1 MVKVTA
7 AEVNNLR
14 KITGAGMMDCKKAL
28 VEANGDL
35 DSAIEILRKKGQ
47 KVAAKRADRES
58 SEGVAITVANQEN
71 TTAIGVVLA
80 CETDFVGKNADFI
93 ELAHKIANTA
103 LSCKSKEELLK
114 ANLGEMTVEEKLI
127 EQLVE
132 MFRNMGM
139 HMDKEQIRGMME
151 QFRSQFENMGLD
163 AEKIAKGDV
172 NFNFD
177 LSQLAK
183 MFQSGKSM
191 EDILSNLGM
200 DIQVD
205 ASPVEIK
212 APEVKESLD
221 DVINIP
227 ANDVYLDGWN
237 MAVTVDFT
245 LRGDVEESELE
256 LELVR
261 KGNRISVIKDTK
273 PAPLA
278 QIELPHPCEDLVDW
292 SLNNGILDI
301 TLKLTPQGSAVD
313 NDDETVEA
321 PDVSID
327 VGDSNDDDDEDD
339 GGIPIF

>member
-1 MVKVTA
+1 MT
-7 AEVNNLR
+7 
-14 KITGAGMMDCKKAL
+14 
-28 VEANGDL
+28 
-35 DSAIEILRKKGQ
+35 DSE
-47 KVAAKRADRES
+47 DW
-58 SEGVAITVANQEN
+58 
-71 TTAIGVVLA
+71 
-80 CETDFVGKNADFI
+80 
-93 ELAHKIANTA
+93 
-103 LSCKSKEELLK
+103 
-114 ANLGEMTVEEKLI
+114 EEKLI

-221 DVINIP
+221 DVISIP

-245 LRGDVEESELE
+245 PRGDVEESELE

-261 KGNRISVIKDTK
+261 RGNRISVIKDTM

-313 NDDETVEA
+313 NDDEIVEA

>member
-1 MVKVTA
+1 M
-7 AEVNNLR
+7 
-14 KITGAGMMDCKKAL
+14 
-28 VEANGDL
+28 
-35 DSAIEILRKKGQ
+35 
-47 KVAAKRADRES
+47 
-58 SEGVAITVANQEN
+58 
-71 TTAIGVVLA
+71 
-80 CETDFVGKNADFI
+80 TD
-93 ELAHKIANTA
+93 
-103 LSCKSKEELLK
+103 
-114 ANLGEMTVEEKLI
+114 GEDWEEKLI

-139 HMDKEQIRGMME
+139 HMDKEQIRGMMD

-221 DVINIP
+221 DVISIP

-261 KGNRISVIKDTK
+261 KGNRISVIKDTM

-313 NDDETVEA
+313 NDDETIEA

>member
-1 MVKVTA
+1 MT
-7 AEVNNLR
+7 
-14 KITGAGMMDCKKAL
+14 
-28 VEANGDL
+28 
-35 DSAIEILRKKGQ
+35 S
-47 KVAAKRADRES
+47 
-58 SEGVAITVANQEN
+58 
-71 TTAIGVVLA
+71 
-80 CETDFVGKNADFI
+80 
-93 ELAHKIANTA
+93 
-103 LSCKSKEELLK
+103 
-114 ANLGEMTVEEKLI
+114 GEDWEEKLI

-139 HMDKEQIRGMME
+139 NMDKEQIRGMME

-177 LSQLAK
+177 LSHLAK

-200 DIQVD
+200 DVQVD

-212 APEVKESLD
+212 APKVDEPD
-221 DVINIP
+221 DIINIP
-227 ANDVYLDGWN
+227 ANDVYLEGWN

-245 LRGDVEESELE
+245 LRGEVEQSELE
-256 LELVR
+256 LALVR
-261 KGNRISVIKDTK
+261 QGNRIEVIKDTMQS
-273 PAPLA
+273 PLA
-278 QIELPHPCEDLVDW
+278 KIDLPHQCENLVDW

-301 TLKLTPQGSAVD
+301 TLKLTPQGSAVE
-313 NDDETVEA
+313 DDDTVIEA

-327 VGDSNDDDDEDD
+327 LGDSDDDDDDEDD

>member
-1 MVKVTA
+1 MA
-7 AEVNNLR
+7 S
-14 KITGAGMMDCKKAL
+14 
-28 VEANGDL
+28 GD
-35 DSAIEILRKKGQ
+35 DW
-47 KVAAKRADRES
+47 
-58 SEGVAITVANQEN
+58 
-71 TTAIGVVLA
+71 
-80 CETDFVGKNADFI
+80 
-93 ELAHKIANTA
+93 
-103 LSCKSKEELLK
+103 EEQ
-114 ANLGEMTVEEKLI
+114 LI

-139 HMDKEQIRGMME
+139 NMDKEQIRGMME

-177 LSQLAK
+177 LSHLSK
-183 MFQSGKSM
+183 MFQSGKPM
-191 EDILSNLGM
+191 EDILKNLGM

-212 APEVKESLD
+212 APEVDVALD
-221 DVINIP
+221 EIINIP

-245 LRGDVEESELE
+245 LRGEVEESELE
-256 LELVR
+256 LALVR
-261 KGNRISVIKDTK
+261 QGQRVDVIKDTL

-278 QIELPHPCEDLVDW
+278 QIDLPHPCEDLVDW

-301 TLKLTPQGSAVD
+301 TLKLTPQGSAVET
-313 NDDETVEA
+313 DDSSPEA
-321 PDVSID
+321 PDISID
-327 VGDSNDDDDEDD
+327 LGDEDDDDEDDD

>member
-1 MVKVTA
+1 MT
-7 AEVNNLR
+7 
-14 KITGAGMMDCKKAL
+14 
-28 VEANGDL
+28 NGEDW
-35 DSAIEILRKKGQ
+35 
-47 KVAAKRADRES
+47 
-58 SEGVAITVANQEN
+58 
-71 TTAIGVVLA
+71 
-80 CETDFVGKNADFI
+80 
-93 ELAHKIANTA
+93 
-103 LSCKSKEELLK
+103 
-114 ANLGEMTVEEKLI
+114 EEKLI

-227 ANDVYLDGWN
+227 TNDVYLDGWN

-261 KGNRISVIKDTK
+261 KGNRISVIKDTM

-301 TLKLTPQGSAVD
+301 TLKLTPQGSAVEH
-313 NDDETVEA
+313 DDETIEV

-327 VGDSNDDDDEDD
+327 VGDSNDDDDDK
-339 GGIPIF
+339 

>member
-1 MVKVTA
+1 MS
-7 AEVNNLR
+7 
-14 KITGAGMMDCKKAL
+14 
-28 VEANGDL
+28 VESMASGD
-35 DSAIEILRKKGQ
+35 DW
-47 KVAAKRADRES
+47 
-58 SEGVAITVANQEN
+58 
-71 TTAIGVVLA
+71 
-80 CETDFVGKNADFI
+80 
-93 ELAHKIANTA
+93 
-103 LSCKSKEELLK
+103 EEQ
-114 ANLGEMTVEEKLI
+114 LI

-139 HMDKEQIRGMME
+139 NMDKEQIRGMME

-177 LSQLAK
+177 LSHLSK

-200 DIQVD
+200 DVQVD

-212 APEVKESLD
+212 APEVEDTLEE
-221 DVINIP
+221 VINIP

-237 MAVTVDFT
+237 MAVTIDFT
-245 LRGDVEESELE
+245 LRGEVEESELE
-256 LELVR
+256 LALVR
-261 KGNRISVIKDTK
+261 QGQRIEVIQDTLQG
-273 PAPLA
+273 PLA
-278 QIELPHPCEDLVDW
+278 QIDLPHPCEDLVDW

-313 NDDETVEA
+313 TDDSIPEA
-321 PDVSID
+321 PDIRID
-327 VGDSNDDDDEDD
+327 LGDESDDDDEDDD

>member
-1 MVKVTA
+1 MA
-7 AEVNNLR
+7 S
-14 KITGAGMMDCKKAL
+14 
-28 VEANGDL
+28 GD
-35 DSAIEILRKKGQ
+35 DW
-47 KVAAKRADRES
+47 
-58 SEGVAITVANQEN
+58 
-71 TTAIGVVLA
+71 
-80 CETDFVGKNADFI
+80 
-93 ELAHKIANTA
+93 
-103 LSCKSKEELLK
+103 EEQ
-114 ANLGEMTVEEKLI
+114 LI

-139 HMDKEQIRGMME
+139 NMDKEQIRGMME

-177 LSQLAK
+177 LSHLSK

-200 DIQVD
+200 DVQVD

-212 APEVKESLD
+212 APEVEDTLEE
-221 DVINIP
+221 VINIP

-237 MAVTVDFT
+237 MAVTIDFT
-245 LRGDVEESELE
+245 LRGEVEESELE
-256 LELVR
+256 LALVR
-261 KGNRISVIKDTK
+261 QGQRIEVIQDTLQG
-273 PAPLA
+273 PLA
-278 QIELPHPCEDLVDW
+278 QIDLPHPCEDLVDW

-313 NDDETVEA
+313 TDDSIPEA
-321 PDVSID
+321 PDIQID
-327 VGDSNDDDDEDD
+327 LGDESDDDDEDDD

>member
-1 MVKVTA
+1 MT
-7 AEVNNLR
+7 
-14 KITGAGMMDCKKAL
+14 
-28 VEANGDL
+28 NGEDW
-35 DSAIEILRKKGQ
+35 
-47 KVAAKRADRES
+47 
-58 SEGVAITVANQEN
+58 
-71 TTAIGVVLA
+71 
-80 CETDFVGKNADFI
+80 
-93 ELAHKIANTA
+93 
-103 LSCKSKEELLK
+103 
-114 ANLGEMTVEEKLI
+114 EEKLI

-261 KGNRISVIKDTK
+261 KGNRISVIKDTM

-301 TLKLTPQGSAVD
+301 TLKLTPQGSAVEH
-313 NDDETVEA
+313 DDETIEA

>member
-1 MVKVTA
+1 MT
-7 AEVNNLR
+7 
-14 KITGAGMMDCKKAL
+14 
-28 VEANGDL
+28 NGEDW
-35 DSAIEILRKKGQ
+35 
-47 KVAAKRADRES
+47 
-58 SEGVAITVANQEN
+58 
-71 TTAIGVVLA
+71 
-80 CETDFVGKNADFI
+80 
-93 ELAHKIANTA
+93 
-103 LSCKSKEELLK
+103 
-114 ANLGEMTVEEKLI
+114 EEKLI

-221 DVINIP
+221 EVINIP

-261 KGNRISVIKDTK
+261 KGNRISVIKDTM

-301 TLKLTPQGSAVD
+301 TLKLTPQGSAVEH
-313 NDDETVEA
+313 DDETIEV

>member
-1 MVKVTA
+1 MS
-7 AEVNNLR
+7 
-14 KITGAGMMDCKKAL
+14 
-28 VEANGDL
+28 VESMASGD
-35 DSAIEILRKKGQ
+35 DW
-47 KVAAKRADRES
+47 
-58 SEGVAITVANQEN
+58 
-71 TTAIGVVLA
+71 
-80 CETDFVGKNADFI
+80 
-93 ELAHKIANTA
+93 
-103 LSCKSKEELLK
+103 EEQ
-114 ANLGEMTVEEKLI
+114 LI

-139 HMDKEQIRGMME
+139 NMDKEQIRGMME

-177 LSQLAK
+177 LSHLSK

-200 DIQVD
+200 DVQVD

-212 APEVKESLD
+212 APDVEDTLEE
-221 DVINIP
+221 VINIP

-237 MAVTVDFT
+237 MAVTIDFT
-245 LRGDVEESELE
+245 LRGEVEESELE
-256 LELVR
+256 LALVR
-261 KGNRISVIKDTK
+261 QGQRIEVIRDTLQG
-273 PAPLA
+273 PLA
-278 QIELPHPCEDLVDW
+278 QIDLPHPCEDLVDW

-313 NDDETVEA
+313 TDDSIPEA
-321 PDVSID
+321 PDIRID
-327 VGDSNDDDDEDD
+327 LGDESDEDDEDDD

>member
-1 MVKVTA
+1 MT
-7 AEVNNLR
+7 
-14 KITGAGMMDCKKAL
+14 
-28 VEANGDL
+28 NGEDW
-35 DSAIEILRKKGQ
+35 
-47 KVAAKRADRES
+47 
-58 SEGVAITVANQEN
+58 
-71 TTAIGVVLA
+71 
-80 CETDFVGKNADFI
+80 
-93 ELAHKIANTA
+93 
-103 LSCKSKEELLK
+103 
-114 ANLGEMTVEEKLI
+114 EEKLI

-177 LSQLAK
+177 LSQLGK

-191 EDILSNLGM
+191 EDILSNLVM

-221 DVINIP
+221 EVINIP
-227 ANDVYLDGWN
+227 ANDDYLDGWN

-261 KGNRISVIKDTK
+261 KGSRISVIKDTM

-301 TLKLTPQGSAVD
+301 TLKLTPQGSAVEH
-313 NDDETVEA
+313 DDETIEV

>member
-1 MVKVTA
+1 MT
-7 AEVNNLR
+7 
-14 KITGAGMMDCKKAL
+14 
-28 VEANGDL
+28 NGEDW
-35 DSAIEILRKKGQ
+35 
-47 KVAAKRADRES
+47 
-58 SEGVAITVANQEN
+58 
-71 TTAIGVVLA
+71 
-80 CETDFVGKNADFI
+80 
-93 ELAHKIANTA
+93 
-103 LSCKSKEELLK
+103 
-114 ANLGEMTVEEKLI
+114 EEKLI

-221 DVINIP
+221 EVINIP

-261 KGNRISVIKDTK
+261 KGNRISVIKDTM

-301 TLKLTPQGSAVD
+301 TLKLTPQGSAVEH
-313 NDDETVEA
+313 DDETIEA

>member
-1 MVKVTA
+1 MA
-7 AEVNNLR
+7 
-14 KITGAGMMDCKKAL
+14 GAD
-28 VEANGDL
+28 DW
-35 DSAIEILRKKGQ
+35 
-47 KVAAKRADRES
+47 
-58 SEGVAITVANQEN
+58 
-71 TTAIGVVLA
+71 
-80 CETDFVGKNADFI
+80 
-93 ELAHKIANTA
+93 
-103 LSCKSKEELLK
+103 EEQ
-114 ANLGEMTVEEKLI
+114 LI

-139 HMDKEQIRGMME
+139 NMDKEQIRGMMD

-177 LSQLAK
+177 LSHLSK
-183 MFQSGKSM
+183 MFQSGKPM
-191 EDILSNLGM
+191 EDILKNLGM

-212 APEVKESLD
+212 APEVDVALD
-221 DVINIP
+221 EIINIP

-245 LRGDVEESELE
+245 LRGEVEESELE
-256 LELVR
+256 LALVR
-261 KGNRISVIKDTK
+261 QGHRVDVIKDTL

-278 QIELPHPCEDLVDW
+278 QIDLPHPCEDLVDW

-301 TLKLTPQGSAVD
+301 TLKLTPQGSAVET
-313 NDDETVEA
+313 DDSSPEA
-321 PDVSID
+321 PDISID
-327 VGDSNDDDDEDD
+327 LGDEDDDDEDDD

>member
-1 MVKVTA
+1 MT
-7 AEVNNLR
+7 
-14 KITGAGMMDCKKAL
+14 
-28 VEANGDL
+28 NGEDW
-35 DSAIEILRKKGQ
+35 
-47 KVAAKRADRES
+47 
-58 SEGVAITVANQEN
+58 
-71 TTAIGVVLA
+71 
-80 CETDFVGKNADFI
+80 
-93 ELAHKIANTA
+93 
-103 LSCKSKEELLK
+103 
-114 ANLGEMTVEEKLI
+114 EEKLI

-227 ANDVYLDGWN
+227 TNDVYLDGWN

-261 KGNRISVIKDTK
+261 KGNRISVIKDTM

-301 TLKLTPQGSAVD
+301 TLKLTPQGSAVEH
-313 NDDETVEA
+313 DDQTIEV